1 MVEVLETVD
10 INDELIAACHKLRD
24 EGYII
29 ALDDFHF
36 DKAFIPLLKLAHI
49 VKLEFPVV
57 NIDLQKALIQKYKH
71 KIKFLAEKV
80 ETREEYQLA
89 LDMGYDYFQGYFF
102 SKPVVI
108 HSKDIKSLNVSHIQ
122 ILAELEN
129 KEINFEKL
137 DRIIQGDIGLSYKL
151 LKLANSALLG
161 TSTKIISIKQALVRI
176 GTKEIRKWV
185 YLLMLQSAETI
196 ENKELLRTCLIRG
209 RFMEQLAIEIGQY
222 GRKTSYFLTRAFSE
236 IDNIL
241 NRDIA
246 EVLEELALSED
257 VKDALLGEDNTI
269 KEMLDKVIGFEN
281 HTLWTASNNKSGKL
295 TPERVMNTYIKALSW
310 AVEAGYN

>member
-1 MVEVLETVD
+1 
-10 INDELIAACHKLRD
+10 
-24 EGYII
+24 
-29 ALDDFHF
+29 
-36 DKAFIPLLKLAHI
+36 
-49 VKLEFPVV
+49 
-57 NIDLQKALIQKYKH
+57 
-71 KIKFLAEKV
+71 
-80 ETREEYQLA
+80 
-89 LDMGYDYFQGYFF
+89 
-102 SKPVVI
+102 
-108 HSKDIKSLNVSHIQ
+108 
-122 ILAELEN
+122 
-129 KEINFEKL
+129 
-137 DRIIQGDIGLSYKL
+137 
-151 LKLANSALLG
+151 
-161 TSTKIISIKQALVRI
+161 
-176 GTKEIRKWV
+176 
-185 YLLMLQSAETI
+185 MLQSAETI

-222 GRKTSYFLTRAFSE
+222 GRKTSYFLTGAFSE